1 MKDGNMKTLVIVIT
15 LILALTVSGFFDPP
29 VAAAAGF
36 ENQHVNAWTSANLL
50 TSDKNLEFAPGS
62 LQSVTDVVAS
72 VTPAVVFILADLGND
87 WVRMGSGI
95 IIDPSGYILT
105 NAHVIKGAEAVIV
118 VLNDSREFPAT
129 ILGKNETKD
138 LAIIKI
144 SGGNFPFV
152 KLGDSATL
160 KPGDEVIAIGYPV
173 ADSITISTPTVSK
186 GIVSA
191 LRNDG
196 VNNLIQTDA
205 AINEGNSGGPLVT
218 MEGEVIGINQMKE
231 SDAEAIGFAIAIN
244 DAKLIIPNLENGMM
258 VTDTVSGTDSSGTNF
273 LWVLI
278 IIVLAGAYFIP
289 TIVAWK
295 KRHENA
301 VAVTLV
307 NVFLGWSVIA
317 WIITLIWALDK
328 KHWKTTSPPPVQPA
342 GRPIVAQENTPVPSL
357 NPSNPNIPSDSPVN
371 IQPASIQPPTA
382 VVYPTVVYRGSK
394 LVSPDGN
401 NIMLTETTK
410 SLGRNDFER
419 MVPSNSLNLIS
430 RQHFYIKYESGKYYI
445 EDYNSANGTKLNG
458 IDIKGKG
465 RLELRD
471 GDSIDV
477 GGIISLNYRTSEL

>member
-1 MKDGNMKTLVIVIT
+1 MKTLGIVIT
-15 LILALTVSGFFDPP
+15 LILSLTVSGFFNH
-29 VAAAAGF
+29 VTAARAGV
-36 ENQHVNAWTSANLL
+36 ENQQVNSWTSANLL
-50 TSDKNLEFAPGS
+50 TSDKNPEFTPGL
-62 LQSVTDVVAS
+62 LQSVTDVVAG
-72 VTPAVVFILADLGND
+72 VTPAVVFIFADLGNG
-87 WVRMGSGI
+87 WAKGGSGI

-105 NAHVIKGAEAVIV
+105 NAHVIKGAETVIV
-118 VLNDSREFPAT
+118 VLNDSREIPAT

-160 KPGDEVIAIGYPV
+160 KPGDEVIAIGYPI

-205 AINEGNSGGPLVT
+205 AINDGNSGGPLVT

-231 SDAEAIGFAIAIN
+231 SGSEGIGFAIAIN

-258 VTDTVSGTDSSGTNF
+258 VTDAASGTESGGNNF
-273 LWVLI
+273 LLILI
-278 IIVLAGAYFIP
+278 IIILAGAYFIP

-295 KRHENA
+295 KHHENA

-307 NVFLGWSVIA
+307 NVFLGWSLIA

-328 KHWKTTSPPPVQPA
+328 KHWKTTSPVAVQTA
-342 GRPIVAQENTPVPSL
+342 GRPVEAQTNTPVSPVL
-357 NPSNPNIPSDSPVN
+357 NPSYPDYPNTRLDSPPN

-382 VVYPTVVYRGSK
+382 VISPTVVYRGSK

-401 NIMLTETTK
+401 NIVLTEATK
-410 SLGRNDFER
+410 SLGRNDFEKS
-419 MVPSNSLNLIS
+419 VPPNVINMIS
-430 RQHFYIKYESGKYYI
+430 RQHLFIKYENGKYYI
-445 EDYNSANGTKLNG
+445 DDYSSANGTKLNS

-465 RLELRD
+465 WQELKD
-471 GDSIDV
+471 GDK
-477 GGIISLNYRTSEL
+477 IIIAGVLDMTYKTGQ